1 MSNLQTMANEMAKLF
16 VQSKNKKQA
25 AKQIV
30 SQINSLRYSKS
41 QKPFDYEKKL
51 TVIKLIYEI
60 IYGLRPYSCRHDE
73 FVMAELKDQILFIEC
88 IDFMIR
94 RLDNEKAKQLQIP
107 FN

>member
-1 MSNLQTMANEMAKLF
+1 MSNLQTMANEMAKSF

-30 SQINSLRYSKS
+30 SQINSFRYSKS

-51 TVIKLIYEI
+51 IVIKLIYEI
-60 IYGLRPYSCRHDE
+60 IYGLRPCSRHDE
-73 FVMAELKDQILFIEC
+73 FVMAELKDQIFFIEC